1 MNCGAKYVKNFQN
14 SKSFLGSFC
23 KKMFFFLI
31 LVDKK
36 YFINFVDS
44 IFFINNNEIAIKY
57 KGDN

>member
-1 MNCGAKYVKNFQN
+1 
-14 SKSFLGSFC
+14 
-23 KKMFFFLI
+23 MFFFLI